1 MAFVPTSR
9 TCLNTLLLSYL
20 KKEPLGNV
28 NARVFWLKEKIAVWK
43 NKREL
48 LPFVT
53 VHVLRRG
60 NILN

>member
-1 MAFVPTSR
+1 MSEHASAFLPEEGT
-9 TCLNTLLLSYL
+9 TWH
-20 KKEPLGNV
+20 V
-28 NARVFWLKEKIAVWK
+28 NICVFWLKEKTAVWK

-53 VHVLRRG
+53 GHVLRSKRG